1 MPLISSSALTI
12 AAQSAPQI
20 AAQSASEEAGLT
32 GIAGWSVDLMDAIGA
47 PGAGLLVAAENL
59 FPPLPSEI
67 ILPLAGF
74 TATQGGFT
82 LWEAI
87 FWTTLGSVVGAMA
100 LYGLGA
106 WLGRRRL
113 YLIVDKIP
121 LVDVH
126 DVERTEDWFDKYG
139 PYTIFLGRMVPL
151 FRSLISIPAGVER
164 MPFWFFTGL
173 TTLGSLIWNTIFVVA
188 GWVLGSNWHLMEE
201 WAGVFSNIVYVVVIL
216 FLLWWVV
223 NRIVKM
229 RHGKTDFARDESVDD
244 ILARR
249 ARKDEQVR
257 ERREEK
263 KAARRA
269 KRA

>member
-1 MPLISSSALTI
+1 MPLISTSALTI

-47 PGAGLLVAAENL
+47 PGAGILVAAENL

-121 LVDVH
+121 LVDIH

-139 PYTIFLGRMVPL
+139 PYTIFFGRMVPL

-188 GWVLGSNWHLMEE
+188 GWILGANWHLMEQ
-201 WAGVFSNIVYVVVIL
+201 WAGVFSNIVYVVVIV

-229 RHGKTDFARDESVDD
+229 RRGKTDFARDESVDD

-249 ARKDEQVR
+249 ARKDEQMR

>member
-20 AAQSASEEAGLT
+20 TAQSASEEAGLT

-87 FWTTLGSVVGAMA
+87 FWTTLGSVVGAVA

-113 YLIVDKIP
+113 YLIVDRLP

-139 PYTIFLGRMVPL
+139 PYTIFFGRMVPL

-173 TTLGSLIWNTIFVVA
+173 TTIGSLIWNTIFVVA
-188 GWVLGSNWHLMEE
+188 GWILGANWHLMEQ
-201 WAGVFSNIVYVVVIL
+201 WAGVFSNIVYVVVIV

-223 NRIVKM
+223 KRILKI
-229 RHGKTDFARDESVDD
+229 RKGRTDGSREESVEE
-244 ILARR
+244 ILERR
-249 ARKDEQVR
+249 ARKDEQMR
-257 ERREEK
+257 HQREEK